1 MYTSFTNNLHRH
13 FLRFLLG
20 NLDVLGEI
28 PNNDYEKFGGG
39 GGMVGVVKEVY
50 YGNCASRELS
60 RPKTNVLPWYLTL
73 S

>member
-20 NLDVLGEI
+20 NLYVLGEI

-39 GGMVGVVKEVY
+39 GGGGGGGGERGVLW
-50 YGNCASRELS
+50 ELC
-60 RPKTNVLPWYLTL
+60 K
-73 S
+73 